1 LCAVFATN
9 LLKRTDMPDLSPWH
23 LLILAAVFVLLFGS
37 RKLPD
42 AARSLGKSMRIFK
55 AETKALRDGE
65 DADDVRSAQA
75 VQPQAAHPQP
85 VQSPVQPVQSQP
97 VQSQPM
103 QSQPM
108 QSQPMQSQPMRQQAP
123 AQQVSVTL
131 DDGTIVSGVP
141 LAEAQRNQQS
151 P

>member
-1 LCAVFATN
+1 MARLCAVFATN

-55 AETKALRDGE
+55 AETKALRDGD
-65 DADDVRSAQA
+65 DADDMRSAQA
-75 VQPQAAHPQP
+75 VQPQAAQPQAVQPERPERPERPQP
-85 VQSPVQPVQSQP
+85 VEPER
-97 VQSQPM
+97 
-103 QSQPM
+103 
-108 QSQPMQSQPMRQQAP
+108 SQPMRQQAP
-123 AQQVSVTL
+123 AQPVSVTL

-151 P
+151 T